1 MMKAEF
7 FMARFG
13 ALHAL
18 IHEEKAFGSNICAEK
33 SGDQQAL
40 LPKSLYNSSNSK
52 NKCIR
57 LALEDS
63 SLIS

>member
-33 SGDQQAL
+33 SGDQQHYC
-40 LPKSLYNSSNSK
+40 PKVYL
-52 NKCIR
+52 IR
-57 LALEDS
+57 QVLKINVSVSRLRTPV
-63 SLIS
+63 

>member
-1 MMKAEF
+1 MMKAES

-18 IHEEKAFGSNICAEK
+18 IHKEKAFGLNICAEE

-40 LPKSLYNSSNSK
+40 LLKSLYNSSSFK
-52 NKCIR
+52 KKCVR

-63 SLIS
+63 SLIN